1 MSDQKRTY
9 RKTRRADL
17 EEQTR
22 LRITES
28 AVTLHEELGPARTSI
43 SAVAERAG
51 VRRSTV
57 YRHFPDDEALFE
69 ACSSHF
75 GAANPPP
82 DPGTWVG
89 IEDPA
94 ERTETALRELY
105 AFYGRTERMYTSLL
119 RDEPLVPI
127 VHRRLGDFYG
137 HLRVIED
144 SLMAGRGL
152 RGRAARR
159 TRAALGHALAFP
171 TWRSLTREHG
181 LADGDAIDLMCVL
194 VEASAA
200 ARSGAAT
207 SQQSSRPR

>member
-1 MSDQKRTY
+1 MSNQKRTY
-9 RKTRRADL
+9 HKTRRADL
-17 EEQTR
+17 EAQTR

-28 AVTLHEELGPARTSI
+28 AVALHQELGPARTSI

-57 YRHFPDDEALFE
+57 YRHFPDDEALFA

-82 DPGTWVG
+82 DIGIWAG

-94 ERTETALRELY
+94 ERIETALRELY
-105 AFYGRTERMYTSLL
+105 AFYGRTEQMYTSLL

-127 VHRRLGDFYG
+127 LHRRLGDFY
-137 HLRVIED
+137 RYIRAVED

-159 TRAALGHALAFP
+159 TRAALGHALSFT
-171 TWRSLTREHG
+171 TWRSLTREQG
-181 LADGDAIDLMCVL
+181 VGGGDAVALMSVL
-194 VEASAA
+194 VD
-200 ARSGAAT
+200 GAAT
-207 SQQSSRPR
+207 A

>member
-1 MSDQKRTY
+1 MSDQTRTY

-17 EEQTR
+17 EGQTR

-28 AVTLHEELGPARTSI
+28 AVALHAELGPARTSI

-57 YRHFPDDEALFE
+57 YRHFPDDEALFA

-75 GAANPPP
+75 RAANPPP
-82 DPGTWVG
+82 DLGTWAG

-94 ERTETALRELY
+94 ERTRTALRELY

-137 HLRVIED
+137 YLRLIED
-144 SLMAGRGL
+144 SLIAGRGL

-159 TRAALGHALAFP
+159 TRAAIGHALAFP
-171 TWRSLTREHG
+171 TWRSLSREQG
-181 LADGDAIDLMCVL
+181 LADGDAVALMCVL
-194 VEASAA
+194 VEGAA
-200 ARSGAAT
+200 AVV
-207 SQQSSRPR
+207 QL